1 MTRYIWQG
9 ADWPNLN
16 CDLTRLATTLAA
28 VRHRQGQLLGRMQA
42 LGFSLRDEA
51 WLQTLTQDVVRTSEI
66 EGERLDVVQ
75 VRSSLAR
82 RLGIEIGGLAPVDRH
97 VEGIVEILVNATQRF
112 AEPLTTKRLFNWH
125 GALFPTGR
133 SGLKQIRVA
142 GWRDDAEGP
151 MQVVSGALGRE
162 KLHFIAPPAA
172 KLESEMTRFLSWY
185 EQEDGTDLVMKAG
198 LAHLWFVTLHPFDD
212 GNGRIARALSDMALA
227 RSEQTSQRFYSLSAQ
242 MQHER
247 SEYYQT
253 LERTQKRELTVTE
266 WMSWFLDC
274 LQRALERCL
283 GSGLKLSEL
292 RVRFQSLPTPYPS
305 FRKECIWLD
314 RTDEDL
320 EERIEART
328 KAMIRKGLVEETESL
343 VEQGFLANHSASS
356 SVGYREAYAFLRNE
370 ISRTDLVSSICRSTR
385 QLVAKQRKW
394 FRKRFPVE
402 SRLLLDATSIVRA
415 DELKWCSGT

>member
-142 GWRDDAEGP
+142 AWRDDAEEP

-162 KLHFIAPPAA
+162 KLHFIAPPAT

-185 EQEDGTDLVMKAG
+185 EQEDGTDLVVKAG

-253 LERTQKRELTVTE
+253 LERTQKGELTVTE

-274 LQRALERCL
+274 LQRALER
-283 GSGLKLSEL
+283 SEETLS
-292 RVRFQSLPTPYPS
+292 RVL
-305 FRKECIWLD
+305 
-314 RTDEDL
+314 
-320 EERIEART
+320 T
-328 KAMIRKGLVEETESL
+328 KAKYWDRLRGVPMNARQIKVLNRLL
-343 VEQGFLANHSASS
+343 DGFDGKLTTSKWAKLAKCSQDTAHRDILALMQFDALAKAE
-356 SVGYREAYAFLRNE
+356 GGG
-370 ISRTDLVSSICRSTR
+370 RSTHYE
-385 QLVAKQRKW
+385 LVFEEIDW
-394 FRKRFPVE
+394 
-402 SRLLLDATSIVRA
+402 L
-415 DELKWCSGT
+415 C